1 MIKNLPANTGDVR
14 EAGSIPGSRKFP
26 SGGHSN
32 QFQYSCLENPHG
44 QRSLVSYNPW
54 GPKESDMTQV
64 TLHTQR
70 ENNIYQV
77 SRSVPSV
84 GQRAT
89 LGFATGKNSGQSKFF
104 KKRE

>member
-54 GPKESDMTQV
+54 GYEESHKSERLSTGQHSLCINGFF
-64 TLHTQR
+64 TL
-70 ENNIYQV
+70 EGN
-77 SRSVPSV
+77 
-84 GQRAT
+84 T
-89 LGFATGKNSGQSKFF
+89 LFPAPESH
-104 KKRE
+104 KRFP